1 MIDDTRGQAIG
12 ILRFFAALIVGAPLA
27 YFAYRV
33 TEPILDKSETAAQG
47 TDAAATAGWL
57 SAFGEYMVVV
67 FLFVSFFGLVALS
80 LYQRE
85 AVR

>member
-12 ILRFFAALIVGAPLA
+12 IMRFFAALVVGAPLA
-27 YFAYRV
+27 YLAYRV
-33 TEPILDKSETAAQG
+33 TDPILERAETQAAG
-47 TDAAATAGWL
+47 TDAAATSGWL
-57 SAFGEYMVVV
+57 AAFGEYMVVV